1 MIPILELPVW
11 ADWVFKGIGIL
22 GQSFFFLRFLVQW
35 TMSEAARK
43 IVVPRSFWKL
53 SIGGAVCNLIYSIY
67 EKEIVFLIA
76 PAINLFIYGRN
87 ISLSRRSKSLS
98 KEILQPMFAG
108 ILSVALVA
116 MVFAEQFKLRA
127 YGDFWLAVGLLGQA
141 LWTARFPVQW
151 YHSERARKVLLPPS
165 FFAASL
171 AGSILL
177 LAFAIRTGKP
187 IFIAGMVLGPLLYS
201 RSLIL
206 ALRTRDGRR
215 EGGEA

>member
-1 MIPILELPVW
+1 MPAW
-11 ADWVFKGIGIL
+11 ADWIFRGIGIL
-22 GQSFFFLRFLVQW
+22 GQSFFFLRFLIQW
-35 TMSEAARK
+35 SMSEAARK
-43 IVVPRSFWKL
+43 IVVPASFWKL
-53 SIGGAVCNLIYSIY
+53 SIGGAVCNLIYSAY

-76 PAINLFIYGRN
+76 PVVNLFIYGRN
-87 ISLSRRSKSLS
+87 MALSRRSKSLS
-98 KEILQPMFAG
+98 KEVLQPIFAG
-108 ILSVALVA
+108 LLTVALIA
-116 MVFAEQFKLRA
+116 MVFDEEFRLGK
-127 YGDFWLAVGLLGQA
+127 YGEFWLAVGLSGQV

-187 IFIAGMVLGPLLYS
+187 IFIAGMALGPLLYS

-206 ALRTRDGRR
+206 SLRTREPRQGGR
-215 EGGEA
+215 ET